1 MRRGCPTAV
10 SLERRARGGERRAV
24 SSLSRRASI
33 ARAAVASRLAP
44 PSGLSLRHVMSAP
57 SLAAPRVSRRASRL
71 GRPRFDIF
79 ATLHRRP
86 PTNRTARPP
95 DTAVVA
101 HWAARRG
108 RERHVRRRGG
118 AAPARRCAARARRG
132 PLRRDGRRRLGLD
145 RHARVRVGDAPP
157 GALAVAARTRIV
169 CDAWQSAE
177 GWRGWDRHHHPR
189 APRASAA
196 QTRIACVAIIRGA
209 EKGWRPNRAP
219 SRARAIEPKGRR
231 SSLILLSFFS
241 HSSLILLSSHSP
253 LLSFSFSSHSPLL
266 VSSRLSSP
274 ATLLSS
280 PLLFSPVTL
289 LCVLPSPVRRDR
301 AEGRPR
307 ADDRGRRHGRLGHA
321 RGPSLV
327 RATAR
332 DRASGTDLASN
343 TPSRQRL
350 PLGHRATA
358 DCTRAD
364 RALLFF
370 FSFRCHSFYRVLSSR
385 TNK

>member
-10 SLERRARGGERRAV
+10 LLDRRARGGERRAV

-44 PSGLSLRHVMSAP
+44 PSGLSLRHVMSTP
-57 SLAAPRVSRRASRL
+57 SLVAPRVSRRAPRL
-71 GRPRFDIF
+71 GRPRFRIF

-108 RERHVRRRGG
+108 RERHIRRRGG
-118 AAPARRCAARARRG
+118 AAPARRRAARARRG

-177 GWRGWDRHHHPR
+177 GRRGWDRHHPR

-196 QTRIACVAIIRGA
+196 QRRIACVAIIRGA

-219 SRARAIEPKGRR
+219 SRARATESKGRR
-231 SSLILLSFFS
+231 SSLILLSFSSPLILLFS
-241 HSSLILLSSHSP
+241 HSHSPLILLSSSLLASPLLLLSFP
-253 LLSFSFSSHSPLL
+253 LLSFSLL
-266 VSSRLSSP
+266 
-274 ATLLSS
+274 LLSS
-280 PLLFSPVTL
+280 ASSRRQFGVTAPKADL
-289 LCVLPSPVRRDR
+289 KRMIEAADTDGSGTLEVRRSS
-301 AEGRPR
+301 E
-307 ADDRGRRHGRLGHA
+307 RR
-321 RGPSLV
+321 

-332 DRASGTDLASN
+332 AGRIS
-343 TPSRQRL
+343 
-350 PLGHRATA
+350 PLIPLRVNGCLLVIERPPTAPARTGHFF
-358 DCTRAD
+358 
-364 RALLFF
+364 FF

-385 TNK
+385 ANK